1 MKIMLLGII
10 LMLLGQSFDALGIE
24 WVVFIAGLVLGIVRF
39 FMKEK

>member
-24 WVVFIAGLVLGIVRF
+24 WVVFIAGLVLGIVGF